1 MTLYRVITAKHGL
14 RRTFVAVDGGMS
26 DNPRPAL
33 YGARY
38 TVRPVGRHSGAAE
51 VPVTA
56 VGRHCEAGDVPAE
69 AAGPPGDRG
78 GPAGQ
83 GPGLRVCRTGVHN
96 GGVTGVNRALRI
108 GPYQV
113 DPAVVLAPMAGITN
127 VAFRQVCRE
136 FGSPTS
142 LYVCE
147 MITARALIERDATTM
162 HMITFGEQEHPRSL
176 QLYSVDPET
185 MRRAVR
191 MIVDENLADHIDM
204 NFGCPM
210 PKVTRRG
217 GGAALPFKR
226 RLFADIVSAAVKT
239 AEPAGIP
246 VTVKFRIGID
256 DDHHTFLDAGRIA
269 EAEGAVAVALHARTA
284 AQRYSG
290 QADWSM
296 ISRLVE
302 AVTTIPVLGNG
313 DIFAA
318 DDAVKM
324 VEQTG
329 CAGVVVGRGCLGRP
343 WLFGELQ
350 AAFTGEPIP
359 EGPTLGGVAAVL
371 RRHAHLLADHFGELR
386 GLRDLRKHM
395 ALYLR
400 GFPVGAT
407 LRQRFA
413 LVDSLTELDEL
424 LGELGGPDGPGLDSP
439 YPAEADGPRGRQ
451 GSPGKVVLPANWLD
465 DPDDASVPAGAELMH
480 SGG

>member
-1 MTLYRVITAKHGL
+1 MQ
-14 RRTFVAVDGGMS
+14 GM
-26 DNPRPAL
+26 AHEQQ
-33 YGARY
+33 
-38 TVRPVGRHSGAAE
+38 T
-51 VPVTA
+51 
-56 VGRHCEAGDVPAE
+56 
-69 AAGPPGDRG
+69 
-78 GPAGQ
+78 
-83 GPGLRVCRTGVHN
+83 
-96 GGVTGVNRALRI
+96 LRI

-113 DPAVVLAPMAGITN
+113 DPPVVLAPMAGITN
-127 VAFRQVCRE
+127 VAFRTLCGE
-136 FGSPTS
+136 YGAG

-147 MITARALIERDATTM
+147 MITSRALIERDTTTM
-162 HMITFGEQEHPRSL
+162 HMITFGPNEQPRSM
-176 QLYSVDPET
+176 QLYGVDPET

-191 MIVDENLADHIDM
+191 MVVDENLADHIDM

-226 RLFADIVSAAVKT
+226 RLFADIVSAAVKA

-256 DDHHTFLDAGRIA
+256 DEHHTYLDAGRIA

-290 QADWSM
+290 QADWSK

-318 DDAVKM
+318 QDALKM

-343 WLFGELQ
+343 WLFRDLQ
-350 AAFTGEPIP
+350 AAFAGEPIP
-359 EGPTLGGVAAVL
+359 DGPPLGEVAAVL
-371 RRHAHLLADHFGELR
+371 FRHAQLLVDHYGEPK
-386 GLRDLRKHM
+386 GIRDLRKHM
-395 ALYLR
+395 AWYLR
-400 GFPVGAT
+400 GFPIGTT

-413 LVDSLTELDEL
+413 MVDSLAELADL
-424 LGELGGPDGPGLDSP
+424 LGALGGPEGPGLDSP

-451 GSPGKVVLPANWLD
+451 GSPARVALPDNWLA
-465 DPDDASVPAGAELMH
+465 DPDDVRVPAGAELMH